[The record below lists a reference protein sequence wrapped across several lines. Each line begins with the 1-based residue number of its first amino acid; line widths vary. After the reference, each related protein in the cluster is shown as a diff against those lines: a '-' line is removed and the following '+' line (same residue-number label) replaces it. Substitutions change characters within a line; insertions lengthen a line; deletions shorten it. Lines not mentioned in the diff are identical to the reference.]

1 MYHYTPTQWLQTIIK
16 NCLQFLPSANSA
28 SHSNTSGSV
37 SELQT
42 AYSDFSQEDKD
53 NISRLISTQF
63 EINDSLLILS
73 YIANT
78 LKIHDYDLIIADQ
91 LYAGDFPSDIQTM
104 LEIQLLFLKDIP
116 YDLMRK
122 IHRKSLSCLLTYT
135 QPPATYI
142 PVRKRNTDRILIIT
156 EQLLFNINHTPTAM
170 VLEIAYMLQTSFQF
184 EVEIVTCTSN
194 KILPSYLWIF
204 TYGFNSNGKGHMSI
218 SYKNTTLSAY
228 QYPLNSCTTSDYQ
241 QMLSSIY
248 EFNPLFV
255 LDIGTNSPIADL
267 PHYFTTVVNL
277 NTVTSAPAS
286 EADIFVRYTRLND
299 SLEVLYEKELSP
311 HQTQVFMKQKFP
323 AICNTTGETYT
334 REVLHLPEEQ
344 FLICI
349 VGNRLDSEV
358 SSSFKQLM
366 TDILLSDSKI
376 DFVIIGIA
384 NELKKSFENHPFF
397 DRIHF
402 LGYCLDLLDIYPVF
416 DLYLNPERVGG
427 GWSSAIALRAGL
439 PVITL
444 PDCDVAYNVT
454 DSFIVPTQE
463 AMRKTI
469 LHYASDN
476 SFYQTQKQLA
486 QSYGV
491 QMGENKVNE
500 FLSEMLKKIKD
511 VMPND

>member
-1 MYHYTPTQWLQTIIK
+1 ML
-16 NCLQFLPSANSA
+16 
-28 SHSNTSGSV
+28 
-37 SELQT
+37 
-42 AYSDFSQEDKD
+42 FSWQ
-53 NISRLISTQF
+53 N
-63 EINDSLLILS
+63 LLIQHL
-73 YIANT
+73 
-78 LKIHDYDLIIADQ
+78 
-91 LYAGDFPSDIQTM
+91 PQTK
-104 LEIQLLFLKDIP
+104 LQGVLF
-116 YDLMRK
+116 YV
-122 IHRKSLSCLLTYT
+122 SLH
-135 QPPATYI
+135 PHPMATNYH
-142 PVRKRNTDRILIIT
+142 KK
-156 EQLLFNINHTPTAM
+156 LFT
-170 VLEIAYMLQTSFQF
+170 
-184 EVEIVTCTSN
+184 
-194 KILPSYLWIF
+194 
-204 TYGFNSNGKGHMSI
+204 I
-218 SYKNTTLSAY
+218 SA
-228 QYPLNSCTTSDYQ
+228 
-241 QMLSSIY
+241 Y

-277 NTVTSAPAS
+277 NTVTSAPVS

-299 SLEVLYEKELSP
+299 SLEALCEKELSP

-358 SSSFKQLM
+358 SSFKQLM

-402 LGYCLDLLDIYPVF
+402 LGYCPDLLDIYPVF

-511 VMPND
+511 VMKKYGICQKSHSGQ